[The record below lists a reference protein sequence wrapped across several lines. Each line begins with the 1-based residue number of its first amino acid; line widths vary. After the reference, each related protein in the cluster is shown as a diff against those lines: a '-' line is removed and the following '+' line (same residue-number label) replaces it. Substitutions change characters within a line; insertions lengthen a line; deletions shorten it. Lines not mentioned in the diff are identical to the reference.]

1 MKRLIQFL
9 FFVIIIALGSGFYV
23 KSSYDSKT
31 GDIIIGISIIAT
43 AFILMPLFIYRQS
56 RGKKLKD
63 YMLTQEN
70 LDKMKEK
77 KGKNPENQ

>member
-1 MKRLIQFL
+1 MKRLIQIL
-9 FFVIIIALGSGFYV
+9 FISILIALCIGFYF
-23 KSSYDSKT
+23 KSSEREY
-31 GDIIIGISIIAT
+31 GDIIIGISVLST

-56 RGKKLKD
+56 RGKKFKD

-70 LDKMKEK
+70 IEKMKEK